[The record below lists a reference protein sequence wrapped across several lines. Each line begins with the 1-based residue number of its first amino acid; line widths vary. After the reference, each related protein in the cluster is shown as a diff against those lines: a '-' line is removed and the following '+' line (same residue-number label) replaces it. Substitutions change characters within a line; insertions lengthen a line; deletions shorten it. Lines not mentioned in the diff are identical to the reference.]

1 MKVTNSIVK
10 KNLRNQMSYNSLHAN
25 SDRKSCEIGSHTKVQ
40 ILNGFNKRKA
50 QLVLDGKKEKRQRM
64 DPRVKRQCGV
74 ILEALITHP
83 YAWVF
88 RTPVNPVVWNI
99 PDYFS
104 IISDPMDLGTVEAKL
119 AGNRYFTAEE
129 FAFDVKLTFSNAMLY
144 NPPDHDVHVMAK
156 QLQCIFIRR
165 WKLIDAK
172 LKSITASA
180 QQGMIS
186 CGSEKTAQ
194 DKMKACSNKSLDW
207 TSSAARKNAQC
218 KKLGFASGLLAKSS
232 MSLEE
237 KRKLRKDLL
246 EMLKGKMNGKLCTV
260 LQKFGFFGIRKEKID
275 LDIDALDDGILWE
288 LKRVLKDSSHA
299 SSAKH
304 NKVKILPTKMQTQ
317 DHGCKSLSTSARRLD
332 LVSGCQL
339 TDSSRSG
346 LHEENTCP
354 SSRLSRTVTT
364 AISAERSTC
373 PIDDKEALKKDK
385 ILPTQMKIQDHER
398 EHLSTSARRLDLV
411 SDYQLTED
419 SGSGL
424 EKDTTCR
431 SSGISTTVT
440 TAISAEGCTP
450 IDDAQALKRALRD
463 AMLRSR
469 FAEIISKANGGK
481 ADVQE
486 RMNRLQHEE
495 EAFKARIREQ
505 QLKEEDELKRQTE
518 KEREAARIALQMM
531 ERTIEFEDNLTTLK
545 ELEMLSQCASTYIL
559 HGCEPVMV
567 FRALKTG
574 KVFNPLEQ
582 LGLHI
587 KEEFMADEEEEIVL
601 GWEGEEGEIL
611 E

>member
-1 MKVTNSIVK
+1 
-10 KNLRNQMSYNSLHAN
+10 MSYNSLHAN

-88 RTPVNPVVWNI
+88 RTPVDPVVWNI

-104 IISDPMDLGTVEAKL
+104 IISDPMDLGTVKSKL

-172 LKSITASA
+172 LKSMTASA

-186 CGSEKTAQ
+186 CG
-194 DKMKACSNKSLDW
+194 KS
-207 TSSAARKNAQC
+207 
-218 KKLGFASGLLAKSS
+218 
-232 MSLEE
+232 MPLEE
-237 KRKLRKDLL
+237 KQKLRKDLL
-246 EMLKGKMNGKLCTV
+246 EMLKRKMNGKLCTV

-299 SSAKH
+299 SSSKH
-304 NKVKILPTKMQTQ
+304 NKDKILPTKMQTQ

-398 EHLSTSARRLDLV
+398 VHLSTSARRLDLV
-411 SDYQLTED
+411 SDCHLTED

-424 EKDTTCR
+424 DKENTCR
-431 SSGISTTVT
+431 SSGISTT
-440 TAISAEGCTP
+440 
-450 IDDAQALKRALRD
+450 ALKRALRD
-463 AMLRSR
+463 AMLRSH
-469 FAEIISKANGGK
+469 FEEIISKANGGK

-486 RMNRLQHEE
+486 RMKRLQHEE

-505 QLKEEDELKRQTE
+505 QLKEEDELRRQTE

-545 ELEMLSQCASTYIL
+545 ELEMLSQCAPTYIF

-567 FRALKTG
+567 FRTLKTG

-587 KEEFMADEEEEIVL
+587 KEELMADEEEEIVL